1 MSEFLRVGV
10 VGAGHF
16 GRYHA
21 LKLAQCPRVVLS
33 GVHDH
38 NPTNANSLAHEARA
52 PALDYPALLGCSDA
66 VIVAVPA
73 GAHHPLAAE
82 ALDHGKHVL
91 VEKPIAATLAEAD
104 DLIERA
110 RRQNRVL
117 QVGHLERFSAA
128 HGALRTHTERP
139 FYIEAAR
146 LGSFKTRGTDVSV
159 VLDLMIHDLDLVLM
173 LTDSPIES
181 VDATGAPVLSVLDD
195 IANARIH
202 FASGAVASLTASRV
216 ATRSE
221 RWMRLYGAGGY
232 VAVDFLHRRLD
243 VIRRDGGQ
251 ALATLPGFGA
261 RRIRWKDHDALAAEQ
276 RAFVASMLDGAPVA
290 ADGIAGRRA
299 LEAALAVQEAIAQT
313 RTRMAESGLLKQFQY
328 GTGGGF

>member
-1 MSEFLRVGV
+1 MSECLRVGV

-38 NPTNANSLAHEARA
+38 NPTRAGSLAQEAGA
-52 PALDYPALLGCSDA
+52 AALDYPALLRCSDA

-73 GAHHPLAAE
+73 AAHHSLAAE
-82 ALDHGKHVL
+82 ALDNGKHVL

-104 DLIERA
+104 DLIDRA
-110 RRQNRVL
+110 GRGKRVL

-128 HGALRTHTERP
+128 HGALSTHAGRP
-139 FYIEAAR
+139 FCIEAAR
-146 LGSFKTRGTDVSV
+146 MGSFKTRGTDVSV

-173 LTDSPIES
+173 LTES
-181 VDATGAPVLSVLDD
+181 AVEGVDAIGAPVLSALDD
-195 IANARIH
+195 IANARIR
-202 FASGAVASLTASRV
+202 FTSGAVASLTASRV
-216 ATRSE
+216 ATRTE

-243 VIRRDGGQ
+243 VIRRDGGR
-251 ALATLPGFGA
+251 ALTTLPGFGA
-261 RRIRWKDHDALAAEQ
+261 RRVRWKDHDALAAEQ

-290 ADGIAGRRA
+290 VDGLAGRRA
-299 LEAALAVQEAIAQT
+299 LEAALAVQDAIAQT
-313 RTRMAESGLLKQFQY
+313 RARMTASGLLQQLQH
-328 GTGGGF
+328 GIGGGF